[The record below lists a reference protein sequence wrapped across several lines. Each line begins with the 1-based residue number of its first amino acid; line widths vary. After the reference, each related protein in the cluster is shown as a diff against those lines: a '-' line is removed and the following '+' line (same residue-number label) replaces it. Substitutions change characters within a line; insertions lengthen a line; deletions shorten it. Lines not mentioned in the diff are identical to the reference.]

1 MSIKIKL
8 SLLFFFVVMFIL
20 TLQSGILFV
29 LLEGRTQKDF
39 SGVGSAFLEKIL
51 LEHGAVLLVFAG
63 GMFICSYVFAGWAA
77 RCFEETAGRIRSIL
91 EKEIGENKVNGDIS
105 DFQRLTGYLDV
116 ISRIIDHKNRQLQ
129 RASKELSSAH
139 VYLEAL
145 TDAIHVMDLNG
156 RLLQINKAFERLYG
170 WTASEVIG
178 KPPRIIPQDRIAESA
193 RLVRKVRDGG
203 QVNGYDTV
211 HLTKD
216 GKEIHVSLTLSPVY
230 GDDGNLIAFASIT
243 RDITER
249 KQTEEMLRRSEKLSV
264 VGQLAAGVAHEIR
277 NPLTTLRGF
286 VQLQQMKG
294 EGNPHYLEL
303 MLAELDRINLIVGEF
318 LILSKPQL
326 SRFQYK
332 DIRIVVKDIIQ
343 LLEPQ
348 SHLNNIVIE
357 TSFDPELPVIKCE
370 ENQLK
375 QVFINLLKNSM
386 EAMPA
391 GGSIEI
397 EVRQIDQSRIMVRVT
412 DHGGGIPE
420 DYLSRLGEPFFTS
433 KENGTGLGIMV
444 SQQIIANHMGNML
457 IRSELGKGTCVD
469 IILPV
474 DF

>member
-1 MSIKIKL
+1 MSIKTKL
-8 SLLFFFVVMFIL
+8 FLLFFSVVTIMLAF
-20 TLQSGILFV
+20 QSGILYA
-29 LLEGRTQKDF
+29 LLKGGTDLNNLF
-39 SGVGSAFLEKIL
+39 MT
-51 LEHGAVLLVFAG
+51 HGAVFFVAAG
-63 GMFICSYVFAGWAA
+63 GAGIFAYLFAGWAA
-77 RCFEETAGRIRSIL
+77 RYYEKTAGRIRAIV
-91 EKEIGENKVNGDIS
+91 ENEIGEMKEIGSNIEGRSII
-105 DFQRLTGYLDV
+105 GYLDA
-116 ISRIIDHKNRQLQ
+116 ISRMVDHKNRQLQ
-129 RASKELSSAH
+129 SAAKELSSAH

-145 TDAIHVMDLNG
+145 TDAIYVMDLNG

-170 WTASEVIG
+170 WTAGEVIG
-178 KPPRIIPQDRIAESA
+178 KPLRIIPQDRTAETA
-193 RLVRKVRDGG
+193 RLIRKVRDGG

-216 GKEIHVSLTLSPVY
+216 CKEIHVSLTLSPVY
-230 GDDGNLIAFASIT
+230 GEDGKLAAFASIT

-249 KQTEEMLRRSEKLSV
+249 KRTEEMLRRSEKLSV

-286 VQLQQMKG
+286 VQLQQMRG

-326 SRFQYK
+326 NHFQYK
-332 DIRIVVKDIIQ
+332 DMRLIVRDIIQ
-343 LLEPQ
+343 LMEPQ
-348 SHLNNIVIE
+348 SHLNNIVFE
-357 TSFDPELPVIKCE
+357 TSFDSVLPDIKCE

-386 EAMPA
+386 EAMPE
-391 GGSIEI
+391 GGTIEI
-397 EVRQIDQSRIMVRVT
+397 EVRQIDQNRIMIRLT
-412 DHGGGIPE
+412 DHGSGIPD

-444 SQQIIANHMGNML
+444 SQQIIANHTGNML